1 MTCDGTAFVRIRGRG
16 ACHGRSGAG
25 TSGSGSFL
33 GKAVCRAVSVHCMA
47 GAGCTPAGSVCGAAA
62 CARASAAA
70 AGAAR
75 LAAGYGAGRG
85 NTGSR
90 RAPGPGCGDGGKRS
104 VRTAGIRQKY
114 GTGNKG
120 SLWNGTGGAA
130 GSGCRRAVCTGGR
143 ADGGFRSITQNSRS
157 PLRRDPSS
165 SAGAAGRLCVASGRG
180 RMCAV
185 APCALCGMARPHVPL
200 EPADGKLCGA
210 KGSRR
215 GLPGGAYAP
224 RTGDICQCRRAVPYG
239 RGRAASGGAGPGGPV

>member
-1 MTCDGTAFVRIRGRG
+1 MERLLFAY
-16 ACHGRSGAG
+16 AG
-25 TSGSGSFL
+25 VGLAT
-33 GKAVCRAVSVHCMA
+33 
-47 GAGCTPAGSVCGAAA
+47 GAAA
-62 CARASAAA
+62 LALLALTPFLEKRYAARFRCIVWLALAVHLLVPFAAPLPAAAPQPLLLELPASLPDTARAGETQA
-70 AGAAR
+70 AGAPTGQ
-75 LAAGYGAGRG
+75 AAGTGESVASVPQASGR
-85 NTGSR
+85 
-90 RAPGPGCGDGGKRS
+90 
-104 VRTAGIRQKY
+104 Y

-130 GSGCRRAVCTGGR
+130 GTGCRRAVCTGGR

-165 SAGAAGRLCVASGRG
+165 CAGAAGRLCVAGGRG

-210 KGSRR
+210 KGLRR

>member
-1 MTCDGTAFVRIRGRG
+1 MERLLFAY
-16 ACHGRSGAG
+16 AG
-25 TSGSGSFL
+25 VGLAT
-33 GKAVCRAVSVHCMA
+33 
-47 GAGCTPAGSVCGAAA
+47 GAAA
-62 CARASAAA
+62 LALLALAPFWEKRYAARFRCIVWLALAVRLLVPFAAPLPAAAPQPLLLELPASLPDTARAGETQA
-70 AGAAR
+70 AGAPTGQ
-75 LAAGYGAGRG
+75 AAG
-85 NTGSR
+85 TGE
-90 RAPGPGCGDGGKRS
+90 S
-104 VRTAGIRQKY
+104 VASVPQASG
-114 GTGNKG
+114 GNKG

-130 GSGCRRAVCTGGR
+130 GTGCRRAVCTGGR

-165 SAGAAGRLCVASGRG
+165 CAGAAGRLCVAGGRG

>member
-1 MTCDGTAFVRIRGRG
+1 MERLLFAY
-16 ACHGRSGAG
+16 AG
-25 TSGSGSFL
+25 VGLAT
-33 GKAVCRAVSVHCMA
+33 
-47 GAGCTPAGSVCGAAA
+47 GAAA
-62 CARASAAA
+62 LALLALAPFWEKRYAARFRCIVWLALAVRLLVPFAAPLPAPAPQPLLLELPASLPDTARAGETQA
-70 AGAAR
+70 AGAP
-75 LAAGYGAGRG
+75 
-85 NTGSR
+85 
-90 RAPGPGCGDGGKRS
+90 PGPGCGDGGKRS

-114 GTGNKG
+114 RTGNKG

-130 GSGCRRAVCTGGR
+130 GTGCRRAVCTGGR

-165 SAGAAGRLCVASGRG
+165 CAGAAGRLCVAGGRG